1 MASADD
7 LDLISLAKADR
18 EEFRSRKSDW
28 SVFGPCFVTNRPSA
42 QGADHW
48 EQGRNFSTSVVEGQ
62 VENPTFPWTCLV
74 LLWSRFSFLNFAR
87 GSKQANVDKKLAVEK
102 DLAACNEKIANIAKQ
117 ISFVE
122 SMSEKFTSTS
132 SSQLD
137 YQISALMQVIFDL
150 SWVVLGFSSSAVMTR
165 APHEC
170 SCWSRRGT
178 SRRGALPKRWVHCRS
193 KN

>member
-1 MASADD
+1 
-7 LDLISLAKADR
+7 
-18 EEFRSRKSDW
+18 
-28 SVFGPCFVTNRPSA
+28 
-42 QGADHW
+42 
-48 EQGRNFSTSVVEGQ
+48 
-62 VENPTFPWTCLV
+62 
-74 LLWSRFSFLNFAR
+74 LNFAR

-150 SWVVLGFSSSAVMTR
+150 S
-165 APHEC
+165 
-170 SCWSRRGT
+170 
-178 SRRGALPKRWVHCRS
+178 
-193 KN
+193 